1 MTFETL
7 ALSWEGPV
15 ATVILSRPHRLNAL
29 NAKMKEE
36 LAAAFASEE
45 LAGARAVILTG
56 AGERAFSAG
65 ADIHERSGED
75 PIAEEFIARQRATYA
90 LFGRIAECPAPTIA
104 AINGVAFGGGL
115 ELALCCDFRFAAAT
129 AKLGLPE
136 IRLGAMPV
144 AGGTQRLSRLVGV
157 SRAKRLLL
165 FGEPIAAADALAI
178 GLVDEVVEP
187 SALAA
192 RAAALAGELAARAPL
207 AARAIERVVDRGGEL
222 ALAAALDL
230 ELSEAAAL
238 FTSEDRKEGMRAF
251 IEKRAPRFVGR

>member
-1 MTFETL
+1 MSFEAL
-7 ALSWEGPV
+7 ALTWEGPV
-15 ATVILSRPHRLNAL
+15 ATVTLSRPDRLNAL

-36 LAAAFASEE
+36 LAAAFASET
-45 LAGARAVILTG
+45 LAEARAVVLTG

-65 ADIHERSGED
+65 ADIHERSAED
-75 PIAEEFIARQRATYA
+75 PTAEEFIARQRATYA
-90 LFGRIAECPAPTIA
+90 LFGRISECPAPTIA
-104 AINGVAFGGGL
+104 AINGAAFGGGL
-115 ELALCCDFRFAAAT
+115 ELALCCDFRLAAAT

-136 IRLGAMPV
+136 IRLGAMPA

-165 FGEPIAAADALAI
+165 FGEPLAAADALAI

-187 SALAA
+187 SALAP
-192 RAAALAGELAARAPL
+192 R
-207 AARAIERVVDRGGEL
+207 AARAIKRVVDRGGEL

-238 FTSEDRKEGMRAF
+238 FASEDRKEGMRAF
-251 IEKRAPRFVGR
+251 IEKRTPRFIGR